1 MKKENAVSSSSSPTC
16 ITQRTC
22 CLHENESYN
31 SNRSNVQVQT
41 DWAGV
46 DLPVWSAIDFY
57 HQEALG
63 EAEDGIDEDQEMEY
77 EVFRLK

>member
-1 MKKENAVSSSSSPTC
+1 
-16 ITQRTC
+16 
-22 CLHENESYN
+22 
-31 SNRSNVQVQT
+31 
-41 DWAGV
+41 V